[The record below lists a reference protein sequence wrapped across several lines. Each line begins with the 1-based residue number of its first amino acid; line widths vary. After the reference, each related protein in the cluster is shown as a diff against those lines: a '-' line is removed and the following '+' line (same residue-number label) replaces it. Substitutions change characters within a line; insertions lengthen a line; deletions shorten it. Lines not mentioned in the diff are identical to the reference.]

1 MIRIRKGVHQSIS
14 QVPRE
19 ACGALVGSPRVG
31 PRPGAG
37 GTVPLHCLCLEVGV
51 ASGPRLLIPAGTA
64 GRGPVAQQPWRSCE
78 KCAVS
83 GPTLPLLTR
92 NLHVN
97 ETGGLYAHH
106 SRLALASGLGSVVS
120 SFYHPAGR
128 PQQYRVWL
136 VTTRRA
142 PCQVLW

>member
-1 MIRIRKGVHQSIS
+1 MGGLGGFPKGRAEAWGRGHSSI
-14 QVPRE
+14 
-19 ACGALVGSPRVG
+19 ALGVF
-31 PRPGAG
+31 G
-37 GTVPLHCLCLEVGV
+37 GRTLCLEVGV
-51 ASGPRLLIPAGTA
+51 ASGPWLLIPAGMA
-64 GRGPVAQQPWRSCE
+64 GRGPVAQQPRRSCE

-97 ETGGLYAHH
+97 ETRGLNAHH
-106 SRLALASGLGSVVS
+106 SRSSSGSVVS

-128 PQQYRVWL
+128 PQQYRLWL

-142 PCQVLW
+142 PC